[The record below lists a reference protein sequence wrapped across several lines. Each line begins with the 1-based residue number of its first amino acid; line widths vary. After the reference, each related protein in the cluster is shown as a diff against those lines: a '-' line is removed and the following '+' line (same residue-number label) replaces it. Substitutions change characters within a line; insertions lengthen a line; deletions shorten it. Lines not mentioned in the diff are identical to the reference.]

1 MSHDLPLQ
9 KLLLLP
15 LKNDLNESSVRPPHQ
30 DRLPGFESR
39 LRHLDPHRDWRRQ
52 LFRRSDLSNELS
64 LRQLLLQLSNLLNLR
79 LLLRLS
85 NLLNLRLLLLRLALE
100 PDDDGCGESLG
111 FFFGLAV
118 DGEND
123 AVVDVFLNANV
134 ES

>member
-1 MSHDLPLQ
+1 MSHDLSLE

-15 LKNDLNESSVRPPHQ
+15 LKNDLNESSIRPPHQ

-79 LLLRLS
+79 LLL
-85 NLLNLRLLLLRLALE
+85 LRLALE
-100 PDDDGCGESLG
+100 PDDDGCGGSLG

>member
-1 MSHDLPLQ
+1 MSHDLSLQ

-30 DRLPGFESR
+30 DRLPGFEAR

-79 LLLRLS
+79 LLL
-85 NLLNLRLLLLRLALE
+85 LRLALE
-100 PDDDGCGESLG
+100 PDDDG
-111 FFFGLAV
+111 
-118 DGEND
+118 
-123 AVVDVFLNANV
+123 
-134 ES
+134 

>member
-15 LKNDLNESSVRPPHQ
+15 LKNDLNESSIRPPHQ

-79 LLLRLS
+79 LLL
-85 NLLNLRLLLLRLALE
+85 LRLALE

>member
-1 MSHDLPLQ
+1 MSHDLSLQ

-30 DRLPGFESR
+30 DRLPGFEAR

-64 LRQLLLQLSNLLNLR
+64 LRQLLLQ
-79 LLLRLS
+79 LS